1 MSHYFSE
8 KQEVKSD
15 RKIIRYEIENRNF
28 EFVTD
33 NGVFSKTKVDFG
45 TDVMLKVFL
54 RENSNKKNQKF
65 DVLDIGCGYG
75 VVSVVVKSFFKNAR
89 TVSSDV
95 NERALELTREN
106 FFKNGV
112 VKSNDSEDNDFGNSD
127 FKVIKSFAFDNISE
141 KFDVILSNPPIRAGK
156 QTIFQIY
163 EKSFEHLNENGEFY
177 CVIQTKHGAKS
188 TQKKLEE
195 IFGNCETLEINAG
208 YRIFRSVKK

>member
-15 RKIIRYEIENRNF
+15 RKIIKYEIENKNF

-45 TDVMLKVFL
+45 TDAMLKVFL
-54 RENSNKKNQKF
+54 RENMNKKNQKF
-65 DVLDIGCGYG
+65 EVLDIGCGYG
-75 VVSVVVKSFFKNAR
+75 VVSVVMKAFFQKIK

-95 NERALELTREN
+95 NERALELTTEN
-106 FFKNGV
+106 LLKNEV
-112 VKSNDSEDNDFGNSD
+112 VKDENDDFE
-127 FKVIKSFAFDNISE
+127 VRKSFVFDNISE

-163 EKSFEHLNENGEFY
+163 EQSFEHLNKNGKFY

-188 TQKKLEE
+188 TQRKLEE
-195 IFGNCETLEINAG
+195 VFGNCETLEINAG
-208 YRIFRSVKK
+208 YRIFRSVKN

>member
-15 RKIIRYEIENRNF
+15 RKIIKYEIENKNF

-54 RENSNKKNQKF
+54 RENMNKKNQKF
-65 DVLDIGCGYG
+65 EVLDIGCGYG
-75 VVSVVVKSFFKNAR
+75 VVSVVMKAFFQKIK

-95 NERALELTREN
+95 NERALELTTEN
-106 FFKNGV
+106 LLKNEV
-112 VKSNDSEDNDFGNSD
+112 VKDENDDFE
-127 FKVIKSFAFDNISE
+127 VRKSFVFDNISE

-163 EKSFEHLNENGEFY
+163 EQSFEHLNENGEFY

-188 TQKKLEE
+188 TQRKLEE
-195 IFGNCETLEINAG
+195 VFGNCETLEINAG

>member
-15 RKIIRYEIENRNF
+15 RKIIKYEIENKKF

-54 RENSNKKNQKF
+54 RENMNKKNQKF

-75 VVSVVVKSFFKNAR
+75 VVTVIVKAFFENVK
-89 TVSSDV
+89 TMSSDV
-95 NERALELTREN
+95 NERALELTTEN
-106 FFKNGV
+106 LLKNEV
-112 VKSNDSEDNDFGNSD
+112 VKDENNDFE
-127 FKVIKSFAFDNISE
+127 VRKSFVFDNISE

-195 IFGNCETLEINAG
+195 VFGNCETLEIDAG
-208 YRIFRSVKK
+208 YRIFRSIKK